1 MSRARPVRRPGAAL
15 VLASA
20 LLLTG
25 CQFKGAASLPLP
37 GGAASKDF
45 YRVSVEFPDVLDLVP
60 QSAVK
65 VNDVTVGRVESIV
78 LKGYTAVVVVRVE
91 NAVAL
96 PANARASLRQT
107 SLLGEKFV
115 SLDAPTT
122 EASAGRLVDGARI
135 SLARTSRN
143 TEIEEVLSA
152 LSLVLNGGSLEQL
165 QVINKEL
172 VLALKGRE
180 GKVKDL
186 LHQLDTFVGG
196 LDQQKGDIVRAL
208 DSLDRLSGHLAEQR
222 GVLAVGLRDLPA
234 GAQVLT
240 DQRAQLTK
248 VLTGLDALGTVAV
261 RVINGSQAN
270 TVADLKALQPV
281 LAALNEA
288 GTALPNALE
297 LLTTYPFPKTVDQG
311 IKGDYANLYIT
322 LDLNLTGATG
332 APGIPVPTPPA
343 GGSNGSGPVPSPSGG
358 TLPALPTV
366 PTVPLPVM
374 PAPPAL
380 PLPGL
385 SLLSAGSSSWS
396 GLLLRGF
403 S

>member
-1 MSRARPVRRPGAAL
+1 MSRAGTARTGAA
-15 VLASA
+15 VLLCSTV
-20 LLLTG
+20 LLTG

-37 GGAASKDF
+37 GGAAGSNF
-45 YRVSVEFPDVLDLVP
+45 YRVTVEFPDVLDLVP

-65 VNDVTVGRVESIV
+65 VNDVTVGRVESIA

-91 NAVAL
+91 NQVSL

-115 SLDAPTT
+115 SLDAPTA
-122 EASAGRLVDGARI
+122 EASSGKLVDGARI

-172 VLALKGRE
+172 VAALQGRE

-208 DSLDRLSGHLAEQR
+208 DSLDRLSTHLAAQR
-222 GVLAVGLRDLPA
+222 DVLAVGLRDLPA
-234 GAQVLT
+234 GTQVLT
-240 DQRAQLTK
+240 EQRAELTR
-248 VLTGLDALGTVAV
+248 VLTGLDRLGTVAV
-261 RVINGSQAN
+261 RVIRGSQTN
-270 TVADLKALQPV
+270 TVADLQALQPV
-281 LAALNEA
+281 LAALNQA

-297 LLTTYPFPKTVDQG
+297 LLTTYPFPKTIDQG

-322 LDLNLTGATG
+322 LDLNLTATLANEG
-332 APGIPVPTPPA
+332 VPVPAPLTSGNGAAPA
-343 GGSNGSGPVPSPSGG
+343 PSPMGAAVPAVPGVPLPSG
-358 TLPALPTV
+358 PALPS
-366 PTVPLPVM
+366 
-374 PAPPAL
+374 APSL

-396 GLLLRGF
+396 GLLLRGL

>member
-1 MSRARPVRRPGAAL
+1 MSRVGTARSGAAVL
-15 VLASA
+15 LASA

-45 YRVSVEFPDVLDLVP
+45 YRVTVEFPDVLDLVP

-91 NAVAL
+91 NAVRL

-115 SLDAPTT
+115 SLDAPTA
-122 EASAGRLVDGARI
+122 EPSAGRMADGARI
-135 SLARTSRN
+135 TLARTSRN

-208 DSLDRLSGHLAEQR
+208 DSLDRLSIRLAEQR
-222 GVLAVGLRDLPA
+222 SVLAVGLRDLPA

-240 DQRAQLTK
+240 DRRAQLTK

-261 RVINGSQAN
+261 RVIRGSQSN

-281 LAALNEA
+281 LAALNAA

-322 LDLNLTGATG
+322 LDLNLSETAKNL
-332 APGIPVPTPPA
+332 GIPVPLPLDA
-343 GGSNGSGPVPSPSGG
+343 GGASPVPGAPSAVPAAPGSPLP
-358 TLPALPTV
+358 LPAV
-366 PTVPLPVM
+366 PTS
-374 PAPPAL
+374 PAV

-385 SLLSAGSSSWS
+385 SLLSAGSASWS
-396 GLLLRGF
+396 GLLLRGL

>member
-1 MSRARPVRRPGAAL
+1 MSRTRRISPLQPGAAL
-15 VLASA
+15 TLASV

-37 GGAASKDF
+37 GGAAAKNF
-45 YRVSVEFPDVLDLVP
+45 YRVTVEFPDVLDLVP

-65 VNDVTVGRVESIV
+65 VNDVTVGRVESIA

-91 NAVAL
+91 DAVSL

-122 EASAGRLVDGARI
+122 EAPTGKLASGALI
-135 SLARTSRN
+135 PLARTSRN

-152 LSLVLNGGSLEQL
+152 LSLVLNGGSLEQI

-172 VLALKGRE
+172 VAALKGRE

-186 LHQLDTFVGG
+186 LTQLNVFVGG
-196 LDQQKGDIVRAL
+196 LDQQKGEIVRAL
-208 DSLDRLSGHLAEQR
+208 DSLDRLSARLADQR
-222 GVLAVGLRDLPA
+222 DILAVGLRDLPA

-240 DQRAQLTK
+240 DQRAELTK
-248 VLTGLDALGTVAV
+248 VLTGLDSLGTVAV
-261 RVINGSQAN
+261 RVINGSQQN

-281 LAALNEA
+281 LAQLNAA

-311 IKGDYANLYIT
+311 IKGDYANLYIS
-322 LDLNLTGATG
+322 LDLNLTETAKNLGVPLP
-332 APGIPVPTPPA
+332 APLAGVTSGSPSVPGTAPSPA
-343 GGSNGSGPVPSPSGG
+343 RPLSSGPLPPSPS
-358 TLPALPTV
+358 LR
-366 PTVPLPVM
+366 
-374 PAPPAL
+374 
-380 PLPGL
+380 LPGL
-385 SLLSAGSSSWS
+385 SLLSAGSTNLA
-396 GLLLRGF
+396 GLLLRGL